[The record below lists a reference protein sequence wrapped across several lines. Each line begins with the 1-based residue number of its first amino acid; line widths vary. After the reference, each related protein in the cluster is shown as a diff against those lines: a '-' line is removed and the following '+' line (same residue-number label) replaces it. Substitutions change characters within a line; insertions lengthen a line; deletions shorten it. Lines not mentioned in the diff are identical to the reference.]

1 MKTVTVLL
9 FLAASLAGASASAP
23 SGVMGD
29 WMSPNK
35 SIVRVY
41 PCGGSVC
48 LKISKLSSEAPNKV
62 DAKNPKS
69 ELRNRPL
76 CGLNIST
83 DFHQVDASHLEK
95 GHLYDPESGR
105 TYSGTIVADG
115 DQLNLRGYIGISLL
129 GRTEIWHRAPANH
142 QHCD

>member
-1 MKTVTVLL
+1 MKLVTMLV
-9 FLAASLAGASASAP
+9 FLVASVTGASASA
-23 SGVMGD
+23 STVMGD
-29 WMSPNK
+29 WMSPNR
-35 SIVRVY
+35 SVVHIY
-41 PCGGSVC
+41 PCGEAVC
-48 LKISKLSSEAPNKV
+48 LKISKLSSTAPNKV

-83 DFHQVDASHLEK
+83 DFQQTDTAHLDK

-129 GRTEIWHRAPANH
+129 GRTEIWHRVPTETHTCN
-142 QHCD
+142 